1 MKTISKLLSSPWMDR
16 LVALIAVIPF
26 AYSLRHEMHTFGW
39 NLAWIAANGN
49 FLLLVVTMLF
59 RRSPVR
65 ITTSPVYWCL
75 AFVATYW
82 LFIMGRLITPGP
94 AIAPAWLI
102 DTLSIVSGIV
112 CIWARVN
119 LGRNIGLVPAQRELV
134 SEGAYGFVRHPI
146 YTGIYISYV
155 ALALQSYSA
164 LNAAIF
170 ATGIALFV
178 IKSFVE
184 EGFLSHDPQYVAYM
198 ARVRWRWLPYVA

>member
-1 MKTISKLLSSPWMDR
+1 MDR
-16 LVALIAVIPF
+16 FVAFVAVIPF

-39 NLAWIAANGN
+39 NLPWIAANGN

-94 AIAPAWLI
+94 SIAPAWFV

-119 LGRNIGLVPAQRELV
+119 LGRNIGLVPAQRQLV
-134 SEGAYGFVRHPI
+134 SEGAYRFVRHPI

-164 LNAAIF
+164 LNALIF

-184 EGFLSHDPQYVAYM
+184 EGFLSHDPQYAAYM
-198 ARVRWRWLPYVA
+198 TRVRWRWLPYVA

>member
-1 MKTISKLLSSPWMDR
+1 MDR
-16 LVALIAVIPF
+16 VVAFIAIIPF
-26 AYSLRHEMHTFGW
+26 AYSLRHEMHTFGL
-39 NLAWIAANGN
+39 NVAWIAANGN

-59 RRSPVR
+59 RRAPKRV
-65 ITTSPVYWCL
+65 TTSPVYWAL

-94 AIAPAWLI
+94 AIAPLWLV

-119 LGRNIGLVPAQRELV
+119 LGRNIGLVPAQRQLV
-134 SEGAYGFVRHPI
+134 SEGAYRFVRHPI
-146 YTGIYISYV
+146 YTGIYISYG
-155 ALALQSYSA
+155 ALALQSWSA

>member
-1 MKTISKLLSSPWMDR
+1 MDR
-16 LVALIAVIPF
+16 IVAFIACIPF
-26 AYSLRHEMHTFGW
+26 AYSLRHEMHAFGW

-59 RRSPVR
+59 RRAPTRV
-65 ITTSPVYWCL
+65 TTSPVYWCL

-94 AIAPAWLI
+94 SAAPLWFI
-102 DTLSIVSGIV
+102 DTLSILSGVI
-112 CIWARVN
+112 CIWARFN
-119 LGRNIGLVPAQRELV
+119 LGRNIGLVPAQRQLV
-134 SEGAYGFVRHPI
+134 SEGAYRFVRHPI

-155 ALALQSYSA
+155 ALALQSYTP
-164 LNAAIF
+164 LNALIF
-170 ATGIALFV
+170 AVGIALFV

-184 EGFLSHDPQYVAYM
+184 EGFLSHDPQYAAYM